1 MRTDLIFFIFFLII
15 SCSPKVNLELD
26 IKNLKN
32 EGVVILQTKNSD
44 NDNKE
49 IYNISKITTYPVVS
63 GKNWNYP
70 NFNSYNLIPNISL
83 DVNFSISKS
92 NNFFKNSS
100 NNFYKKEL
108 LYLDKNIVFVDD
120 RGTLYVVNENFK
132 LLNKF
137 QVQNLKN
144 HKGYPLKFS
153 LVSENNILF
162 IADNLGSILAYDLKN
177 YKIIWRNNLEVP
189 FLSNL
194 ALSRN
199 SIFVSNSNGK
209 IFSFNTLTGKQNWS
223 FETGT
228 QTAKSHNA
236 YKVSVFNDKLLFSN
250 DFGKITCIDLDKQ
263 RVLWSHTLQ
272 LSTTYQDIN
281 LLELADFVTENN
293 NLYITSSF
301 GRFLK
306 LDLNNGNILWSN
318 NIYSA
323 TTIPIINNNS
333 VALITD
339 NGFLNIFDKAS
350 GKILYKK
357 NLLNFLHMK
366 KNKNKKNSLNNIF
379 LLSGKF
385 YITTNNGYVFL
396 VNSNDLQFIEYKK
409 LSSSINSNIAIS
421 KNAIFFVGN
430 KDAIFKI
437 Q

>member
-1 MRTDLIFFIFFLII
+1 MRTNLIFFIFFLII
-15 SCSPKVNLELD
+15 SCSPKLNLELD

-92 NNFFKNSS
+92 NNFFKNSR

-194 ALSRN
+194 VLSKN

-263 RVLWSHTLQ
+263 TIAWSHMLQ
-272 LSTTYQDIN
+272 LSNAYHDIN
-281 LLELADFVTENN
+281 LLELANFVIEDS
-293 NLYITSSF
+293 NLYIVSSF

-306 LDLNNGNILWSN
+306 LDLNSGNILWSN
-318 NIYSA
+318 NVHST
-323 TTIPIINNNS
+323 TTIPLINNNTVVLVS
-333 VALITD
+333 D
-339 NGFLNIFDKAS
+339 GGFLSIYEKTS
-350 GKILYKK
+350 GKILFKK
-357 NLLNFLHMK
+357 NLINFLK
-366 KNKNKKNSLNNIF
+366 IKNVKTKNLKVNNIF
-379 LLSGKF
+379 LLSGKI
-385 YITTNNGYVFL
+385 YITSNEGYIFS
-396 VNSNDLQFIEYKK
+396 VNSNNLQSIEYKK
-409 LSSSINSNIAIS
+409 LSDTINSNIAIS
-421 KNAIFFVGN
+421 RKSISFFGN
-430 KDAIFKI
+430 DDTIFKI